1 MTLQYVHIDRQRLT
15 SQIGHRSDLLSR
27 LADAFIRQ
35 LEPWQADFAQGLLA
49 GDVEGVGRLLHKM
62 KGSCHAVSA
71 TAAAQAFEKAEQ
83 TLALAAQR
91 RQSGLSNSLDWDGNA
106 LLVLLREIEAE
117 FKLILAAR
125 PSQSPD

>member
-1 MTLQYVHIDRQRLT
+1 MTLQYIHIDRQRLT

-125 PSQSPD
+125 PSQSTD

>member
-1 MTLQYVHIDRQRLT
+1 MTLQYIHIDRQRLT

-35 LEPWQADFAQGLLA
+35 LEPWQADFAQCLLA

>member
-1 MTLQYVHIDRQRLT
+1 MTLQYIHIDRQRLT

-27 LADAFIRQ
+27 LANTFIRQ

>member
-1 MTLQYVHIDRQRLT
+1 MTLQYTHIDRQRLT

-49 GDVEGVGRLLHKM
+49 GDVERVGRLLHKM

-117 FKLILAAR
+117 FKRMLAAQS
-125 PSQSPD
+125 SQPPG

>member
-1 MTLQYVHIDRQRLT
+1 MTPLHTHIDIERLN

-35 LEPWQADFAQGLLA
+35 LESWQTDFAQRLQA
-49 GDVEGVGRLLHKM
+49 GDAEGVGKLLHKM

-91 RQSGLSNSLDWDGNA
+91 QQTGSSQLLEWDGNA
-106 LLVLLREIEAE
+106 LLILLREIEAE
-117 FKLILAAR
+117 FKRMVAAQS
-125 PSQSPD
+125 SQPPG

>member
-27 LADAFIRQ
+27 MADAFIRQ

-83 TLALAAQR
+83 ALALAAQR

>member
-1 MTLQYVHIDRQRLT
+1 MTLQYTHIDRQRLT

-117 FKLILAAR
+117 FKRMVAAQS
-125 PSQSPD
+125 SQPPG

>member
-1 MTLQYVHIDRQRLT
+1 MTLRHKHIDRQRLT
-15 SQIGHRSDLLSR
+15 SQIGHRSDLLNR

-35 LEPWQADFAQGLLA
+35 LEPWQTEFAQRLQA
-49 GDVEGVGRLLHKM
+49 GDAEGVGKLLHKM

-91 RQSGLSNSLDWDGNA
+91 RHSGSSQLLEWDGNA
-106 LLVLLREIEAE
+106 LLILLREIEAE
-117 FKLILAAR
+117 FKRMVAAQS
-125 PSQSPD
+125 SQPPG

>member
-1 MTLQYVHIDRQRLT
+1 MTLQYIHIDRQRLT

-71 TAAAQAFEKAEQ
+71 TAAAQAF
-83 TLALAAQR
+83 
-91 RQSGLSNSLDWDGNA
+91 
-106 LLVLLREIEAE
+106 
-117 FKLILAAR
+117 
-125 PSQSPD
+125 

>member
-1 MTLQYVHIDRQRLT
+1 MTLQYTHIDRQRLT

>member
-1 MTLQYVHIDRQRLT
+1 MTLQYIHIDRQRLT
-15 SQIGHRSDLLSR
+15 SQIGHRSDLLNR

-49 GDVEGVGRLLHKM
+49 GDVEGVSRLLHKM

>member
-1 MTLQYVHIDRQRLT
+1 MTPLHTHIDIERLS
-15 SQIGHRSDLLSR
+15 SQIGNRSDLLSR

-35 LEPWQADFAQGLLA
+35 LESWQTDFVQRLQA
-49 GDVEGVGRLLHKM
+49 GDAEGVGKLLHKM

-91 RQSGLSNSLDWDGNA
+91 RHAGSSLLLDWDGNA
-106 LLVLLREIEAE
+106 LLVILGEIEAE
-117 FKLILAAR
+117 FKRMVAAQS
-125 PSQSPD
+125 SQPPG

>member
-1 MTLQYVHIDRQRLT
+1 MTLQYIHIDRQRLT

-106 LLVLLREIEAE
+106 LLVILGEIEAE
-117 FKLILAAR
+117 FKRMVAAQS
-125 PSQSPD
+125 SQPPG

>member
-1 MTLQYVHIDRQRLT
+1 MTPLHTHIDIERLN

-35 LEPWQADFAQGLLA
+35 LDSWQTDFAQRLQA
-49 GDVEGVGRLLHKM
+49 GDAEGVGKLLHKM

-71 TAAAQAFEKAEQ
+71 TAAALAFEKAEQ

-91 RQSGLSNSLDWDGNA
+91 QQTGSSQLLEWDGNA
-106 LLVLLREIEAE
+106 LLILLREIEAE
-117 FKLILAAR
+117 FKRMVAAQS
-125 PSQSPD
+125 SQPPG

>member
-1 MTLQYVHIDRQRLT
+1 MTLQYIHIDRQRLT

-125 PSQSPD
+125 PSQSPG